1 MRPVLRPGTVL
12 LRRDAHHLQIG
23 TAPGTGSIFADRAG
37 LTALV
42 RLFDGVRDV
51 ETVCDLAIADGAVF
65 DSDPRALIGALHAA
79 GVVLDADIW
88 NVESKLSLRSEGRH
102 LAAQGL
108 TPADVGDRLH
118 RRASTRVEIAAH
130 GDANALARHVVADL
144 ERSGIK
150 TSLSPLDAPSLIVV
164 LAGEACSRSVF
175 EVLAHE
181 DLPHLPV
188 YVHEDTVRIGPLVVP
203 GATPCVGCDDHRRAQ
218 WDPAWPAL
226 VSQFD
231 RPLAT
236 PGVEA
241 QSAVSALTLR
251 VAAVAVAEE
260 VLGFCEAQDP
270 HSIGATLTIGPG
282 TRDLVHEPL
291 DFQPSC
297 GCRILAEPNLAPT
310 ATIGV

>member
-23 TAPGTGSIFADRAG
+23 TAPGTGSIVADRPG

-51 ETVCDLAIADGAVF
+51 EAVCSLAIAEGATFDG
-65 DSDPRALIGALHAA
+65 DPRALIGALHAA
-79 GVVLDADIW
+79 GVVLNADSW

-108 TPADVGDRLH
+108 APGDVGDRLH
-118 RRASTRVEIAAH
+118 RRAAARVEIAAH
-130 GDANALARHVVADL
+130 GDAATLARHVVADL
-144 ERSGIK
+144 ERTGIA
-150 TSLSPLDAPSLIVV
+150 TSLSPVDAPTLIVV
-164 LAGEACSRSVF
+164 LAGAACSRSVF
-175 EVLAHE
+175 EVFAHE
-181 DLPHLPV
+181 DLPHLPA
-188 YVHEDTVRIGPLVVP
+188 YLHEDTVRIGPLVVP
-203 GATPCVGCDDHRRAQ
+203 GASPCVNCDDQRRAQ

-241 QSAVSALTLR
+241 QGAVSALTLR
-251 VAAVAVAEE
+251 VAAVTVAEE
-260 VLGFCEAQDP
+260 VVGFCEAQDP
-270 HSIGATLTIGPG
+270 RSLGGTLTVGPG
-282 TRDLVHEPL
+282 TRDLVHERL
-291 DFQPSC
+291 EFQPTC
-297 GCRILAEPNLAPT
+297 GCRILAEPGMPRA
-310 ATIGV
+310 ATMGA